1 MERHKRGTGS
11 KAVAYFR
18 VSSDRQEKEGF
29 SIPAQEKLVRE
40 FAKMHGIAIARE
52 FVEAETA
59 KKGGRP
65 RFDEMVSYLASHPDC
80 RTILAEKTDRLYRNF
95 KDYVT
100 LDELGVVIHFVKEGV
115 VISKSSKS
123 SEKFIHGIKVLI
135 AKNYIDNLSEET
147 RKGMQEK
154 AEQGFYPTRAPLG
167 YLNVEGPD
175 RKRTIV
181 LDPERAPIV
190 AAMFEWYA
198 TGNYSLD
205 AVVGKARQAGFVYH
219 RTLKPVSRAAIHELF
234 RNRMFTGKFF
244 WQGKLCQGTYE
255 PLISEELWLKVQ
267 EIMASRGK
275 KKTRFVRH
283 DFAFSKLI
291 SCGHCGCA
299 LVGEI
304 KKKKYVYY
312 HCTGYKGK
320 CPEPFVREEVLSEKF
335 SAVLNRLVLDDEVI
349 GLVAVALRQSHG
361 EQKRF
366 RDEAVARLRA
376 EHAKLQNRLDKI
388 YTDKLDGVIA
398 GDFYERKSQ
407 EWRGEQD
414 VLQEG
419 LARHERASRTYFE
432 EGVQLLELAK
442 NAAKLFKMQI
452 SKEQR
457 RLLDF
462 ALSNCTW
469 ANGDLTVEFRQ
480 PFDLLALAADD
491 RSAAKATKESEN
503 RPCPEKLPERDSNRR
518 HAGYHHGT

>member
-1 MERHKRGTGS
+1 MERRRGEPES
-11 KAVAYFR
+11 QAVAYFR
-18 VSSDRQEKEGF
+18 VSSDRQEREGF
-29 SIPAQEKLVRE
+29 SIPAQQKLVRE
-40 FAKMHGIAIARE
+40 FAAKNRIGIARE

-59 KKGGRP
+59 KKVGRP
-65 RFDEMVSYLASHPDC
+65 QFDEMVGYLASHPNC

-175 RKRTIV
+175 RKRTIIP
-181 LDPERAPIV
+181 DPERAPIITK
-190 AAMFEWYA
+190 MFEWYA
-198 TGNYSLD
+198 TGRFSLD
-205 AVVGKARQAGFVYH
+205 AIVVKARAAGFVYH
-219 RTLKPVSRAAIHELF
+219 RTLKPVSRAAIHEIF
-234 RNRMFTGKFF
+234 RNRMFTGRFL
-244 WQGKLCQGTYE
+244 WQGKLCQGAYK

-267 EIMASRGK
+267 GIMATRGK

-283 DFAFSKLI
+283 HFAFSKLI
-291 SCGHCGCA
+291 ACGHCGCA

-304 KKKKYVYY
+304 KKKKYIYY

-320 CPEPFVREEVLSEKF
+320 CPEPFVREETLSEKF
-335 SAVLNRLVLDDEVI
+335 SAVLKRLILDDEVI
-349 GLVAVALRQSHG
+349 ALVAEALRQSHR
-361 EQKRF
+361 EQKSF

-388 YTDKLDGVIA
+388 YTDKIDGAIA
-398 GDFYERKSQ
+398 GEFYERKSQ

-414 VLQEG
+414 LLQKQ
-419 LARHERASRTYFE
+419 LARHEGATRTYFE
-432 EGVQLLELAK
+432 EGLQLLELAK

-452 SKEQR
+452 PNEQR

-462 ALSNCTW
+462 VLSNCTW
-469 ANGDLTVEFRQ
+469 ANGILKVEYRQ
-480 PFDLLALAADD
+480 PFDLLAFETETGEGPKAAGGRK
-491 RSAAKATKESEN
+491 RSP
-503 RPCPEKLPERDSNRR
+503 RQEKLPEWDSI
-518 HAGYHHGT
+518 AT